1 MRAFLLPLS
10 LIAAL
15 PAAAQTASQQTQST
29 TKRAPSPPGFDTKFE
44 AGDYEGAFILI
55 ADAIVACVKA
65 QKIQDQ
71 CLDLLLVGTTTA
83 ARAKALEPAETLATE
98 AARIAETALPDTD
111 ADRLI
116 AARNLA
122 AVLDQAGRPGDAL
135 AWHRKA
141 LALAERQL
149 APNAPEAGAE
159 IKAIAAALDNGQD
172 RPAQEAIQ
180 RRLLAWR
187 ELAEPQ
193 NVATSHA
200 DLALLLKTQR
210 RYDEADAEYA
220 QAHRRFATQLGMTH
234 KYTLAALRARIE
246 MLDEIGRR
254 PQMLPLLAEWAA
266 LDPPDP
272 LIVRWLGKT
281 RQLLGDYA
289 GAEAAYARAVELQ
302 RADPAGD
309 QALLAD
315 SIAGIAA
322 ALDARGR
329 YAQAEARLREAL
341 ALLPRTEDQRER
353 ELRMTDSLAGAVM
366 SQRRVAEA
374 EGMYR
379 QVVAARRARDP
390 LALANSLSNLSVAL
404 SYLKRLDEAASVQAE
419 ATALRRANLPAD
431 HPDIALSES
440 VLAGIEEERKGYAAG
455 LALRRSAYDRYRRAL
470 GDDHPRTASAAEDLA
485 LGIAYT
491 KGDVKEMDA
500 LLTRARQVIVR
511 LDPDSYARIT
521 NASYLATTLMA
532 GREQLPRVWA
542 LLRESA
548 AGIQRRVAGF
558 RDFGPEAQR
567 EMRMYSPIF
576 GQQVQA
582 AWLLATPARP

>member
-1 MRAFLLPLS
+1 MRAFLLLLS
-10 LIAAL
+10 VIATL
-15 PAAAQTASQQTQST
+15 PTAAQTGARQTQST
-29 TKRAPSPPGFDTKFE
+29 TKRAPSPPGFDAKFE
-44 AGDYEGAFILI
+44 VEDYETAFVLI

-65 QKIQDQ
+65 QTVQDE

-83 ARAKALEPAETLATE
+83 TRAKALEPAETLAAE
-98 AARIAETALPDTD
+98 AARIAEAALPDTD

-122 AVLDQAGRPGDAL
+122 AVLDQAGKPAEAL
-135 AWHRKA
+135 TWHRKA
-141 LALAERQL
+141 LALADRQL
-149 APNAPEAGAE
+149 PPNAPETGAE
-159 IKAIAAALDNGQD
+159 LKAIAAALDGKD
-172 RPAQEAIQ
+172 PAGEEAIQ

-200 DLALLLKTQR
+200 DLALLLKTQL

-220 QAHRRFATQLGMTH
+220 QAHRRFAAQLGATH
-234 KYTLAALRARIE
+234 NYTLDVLRARIE
-246 MLDEIGRR
+246 MLDEAGRR
-254 PQMLPLLAEWAA
+254 PQMLPLLAAWAA

-281 RQLLGDYA
+281 RQVLGDYP

-322 ALDARGR
+322 ALDARGHH
-329 YAQAEARLREAL
+329 AQAETRLREAL
-341 ALLPRTEDQRER
+341 ALLPRTEVQRER
-353 ELRMTDSLAGAVM
+353 ELRMTDNLAGAIM
-366 SQRRVAEA
+366 SQGRFAEA
-374 EGMYR
+374 EGIYR

-390 LALANSLSNLSVAL
+390 LSLANSLSNLSVAL
-404 SYLKRLDEAASVQAE
+404 SYLKRLDEAAAVQQE

-440 VLAGIEEERKGYAAG
+440 VLAGIEEERNGHAAA
-455 LALRRSAYDRYRRAL
+455 LALRRTAYERYRRAL
-470 GDDHPRTASAAEDLA
+470 GDDHPRTAGAAEDLA
-485 LGIAYT
+485 LAIAYT
-491 KGDVKEMDA
+491 RGDVKEMDT
-500 LLTRARQVIVR
+500 LLTRARQVILR

-532 GREQLPRVWA
+532 GREQLPRVRA
-542 LLRESA
+542 LLRESVS
-548 AGIQRRVAGF
+548 GIQRRVAGF

-582 AWLLATPARP
+582 AWLLAAPAKP